1 MHAFNSRGFLQTDTV
16 HVNVRESVLSWIC
29 ISRRSTISR
38 RIGGRE
44 RESQRLRGR
53 AKDQGL
59 VGGWIECYD
68 VLHHVVATKTMRLVT
83 VIVRS
88 VRLRA
93 VTNRVVPTLRFN
105 PPRRFPTLL
114 SLPSVAPSASCN
126 ETLVRSRVTF
136 YPRYK
141 LRKHCFS
148 FFEPVPAKTMLHPR
162 MLRIYDIHSVDFA
175 HARFMPGINANK
187 NLSKPKCSVSC
198 IKAMLPF

>member
-1 MHAFNSRGFLQTDTV
+1 MYTTHAFNSRGFLQTSTV

-114 SLPSVAPSASCN
+114 SLFRPLLLPPRVMKRSFV
-126 ETLVRSRVTF
+126 LVLLFTPATNYANTVFPFSNQ
-136 YPRYK
+136 YPRK
-141 LRKHCFS
+141 QCCTPECCEF
-148 FFEPVPAKTMLHPR
+148 M
-162 MLRIYDIHSVDFA
+162 IYIRSTSRTRDLC
-175 HARFMPGINANK
+175 RE
-187 NLSKPKCSVSC
+187 
-198 IKAMLPF
+198 

>member
-1 MHAFNSRGFLQTDTV
+1 MTMYATYTFNSRGFLQTNMV
-16 HVNVRESVLSWIC
+16 HVNVRKSALSWIC

-38 RIGGRE
+38 RIRG

-68 VLHHVVATKTMRLVT
+68 VLRRVVATKTMRLVT

-105 PPRRFPTLL
+105 PLVVSQL
-114 SLPSVAPSASCN
+114 SSSVRCSFR
-126 ETLVRSRVTF
+126 LV
-136 YPRYK
+136 
-141 LRKHCFS
+141 
-148 FFEPVPAKTMLHPR
+148 
-162 MLRIYDIHSVDFA
+162 
-175 HARFMPGINANK
+175 
-187 NLSKPKCSVSC
+187 
-198 IKAMLPF
+198 

>member
-1 MHAFNSRGFLQTDTV
+1 MNIT
-16 HVNVRESVLSWIC
+16 
-29 ISRRSTISR
+29 TISR
-38 RIGGRE
+38 RVGGRE
-44 RESQRLRGR
+44 SQSLKGR

-68 VLHHVVATKTMRLVT
+68 VLRRVVATKTMRLVT

-105 PPRRFPTLL
+105 PLVSFPNPPP
-114 SLPSVAPSASCN
+114 LPSAAAPSASCN
-126 ETLVRSRVTF
+126 ETLVHSRVTF

-148 FFEPVPAKTMLHPR
+148 FFEPVSAKTMLHPR

-187 NLSKPKCSVSC
+187 NLSKPKCSASC
-198 IKAMLPF
+198 IKRCCYNFIEHCSQIISFLLFEIDGLCKTQIICSNFE